1 MARRRDS
8 AEPRSEAPAC
18 VAGGTG
24 GAMSMKGVQSFQAGE
39 ANMGSEPPVVTLKL
53 ARGNWAAI
61 GWGLRRFKELGVQNQ
76 LCTHMVLF

>member
-1 MARRRDS
+1 
-8 AEPRSEAPAC
+8 
-18 VAGGTG
+18 
-24 GAMSMKGVQSFQAGE
+24 MKGVQSFQAGE